1 MNITQFRFIVCLS
14 IIYNYQ
20 MMSSINLNHLP
31 IQDLILSGLIIF
43 IISTIIANIY
53 NPLLGIL
60 YAFGN
65 ILTLT
70 FLSWLYKETWNDPSK

>member
-1 MNITQFRFIVCLS
+1 MI
-14 IIYNYQ
+14 
-20 MMSSINLNHLP
+20 SSVNLKDLP
-31 IQDLILSGLIIF
+31 IQDLVVSGLIIL
-43 IISTIIANIY
+43 IMSTIIANIY

-70 FLSWLYKETWNDPSK
+70 FLSWLYKETWSEQSK

>member
-1 MNITQFRFIVCLS
+1 MIN
-14 IIYNYQ
+14 
-20 MMSSINLNHLP
+20 SINLNHLP
-31 IQDLILSGLIIF
+31 IQDLVVSGLIIF

-53 NPLLGIL
+53 NPLLGML

>member
-1 MNITQFRFIVCLS
+1 MLNSVDF
-14 IIYNYQ
+14 
-20 MMSSINLNHLP
+20 NHLP
-31 IQDLILSGLIIF
+31 IKDLVVSGLIIF
-43 IISTIIANIY
+43 IMSTIIANIY
-53 NPLLGIL
+53 DPLLGVT